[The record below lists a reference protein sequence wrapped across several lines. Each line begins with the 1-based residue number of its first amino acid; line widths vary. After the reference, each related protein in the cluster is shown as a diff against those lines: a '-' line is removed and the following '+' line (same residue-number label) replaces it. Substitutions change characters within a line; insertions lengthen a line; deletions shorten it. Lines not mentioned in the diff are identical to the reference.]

1 MKNNK
6 RILTKILSII
16 LIAMFIGS
24 IATSVFA
31 GGVFLDASNF
41 DSVQGKAPKV
51 SKLANSAA
59 GTVVSVLRI
68 AGVTIAV
75 VMLLTI
81 AIKYMLS
88 SAGDRADLKK
98 HAVAYVVGAVVLFGA
113 TNIIA
118 ALVDFTDK
126 TLNNV

>member
-6 RILTKILSII
+6 RILTKIVSII
-16 LIAMFIGS
+16 LIAAIV
-24 IATSVFA
+24 ISVA
-31 GGVFLDASNF
+31 NSVLANGVFLDASDF
-41 DSVQGKAPKV
+41 DAV
-51 SKLANSAA
+51 SGQAEEVTNLANAAA
-59 GTVVSVLRI
+59 GTVASVLRI
-68 AGVTIAV
+68 AGVCIAV

-81 AIKYMLS
+81 AMKYMIS

-118 ALVDFTDK
+118 TLIDFTNK
-126 TLNNV
+126 ALA